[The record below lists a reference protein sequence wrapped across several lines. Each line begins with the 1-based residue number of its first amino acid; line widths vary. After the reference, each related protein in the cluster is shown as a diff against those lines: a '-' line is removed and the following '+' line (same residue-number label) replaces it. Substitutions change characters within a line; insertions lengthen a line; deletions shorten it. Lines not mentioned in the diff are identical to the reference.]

1 MAKPSYEIYAKL
13 RDERQLSDYRVM
25 KDTGIPTSGLTRWKQ
40 GSVYPKVDKLQKLAE
55 YFGTT
60 MEYFLK
66 EHQEE

>member
-1 MAKPSYEIYAKL
+1 MAKPCYENYAKL

-55 YFGTT
+55 YFKVTI
-60 MEYFLK
+60 EYFLRK
-66 EHQEE
+66 HPEE